1 MDTLNE
7 LYTINELACRYFTDC
22 LYKTASGAAALE
34 YLHKRGIPDT
44 IIERFTLG
52 FALPSLNA
60 LELHLTKKGFPREQ
74 LMAAG
79 LIREKN
85 GSYRD
90 MFVNR
95 VMIPIKDP
103 QGRIIAFGGRVMD
116 DSLPKYLNTGETA
129 LFKKQDTLF
138 GLDVA
143 IKPIVVAKE
152 VIVVEGYM
160 DAINLHAAGINRV
173 VASLGT
179 AFSEQN
185 AKLLHRITDHIVF
198 AYDSDDAGRRNAVRA
213 VSIAK
218 KAGLSVKVL
227 IVPEEK
233 DPDAFVRK
241 FDKEAFENLVKN
253 AGDGIEFQIRYT
265 ISQNNVD
272 NLTGK
277 TQCIL
282 RSIPY
287 IKNCRTELEAAGYIR
302 FLAYKLG
309 VTEDMIMLEYRRTG
323 K

>member
-1 MDTLNE
+1 
-7 LYTINELACRYFTDC
+7 
-22 LYKTASGAAALE
+22 
-34 YLHKRGIPDT
+34 
-44 IIERFTLG
+44 
-52 FALPSLNA
+52 
-60 LELHLTKKGFPREQ
+60 
-74 LMAAG
+74 
-79 LIREKN
+79 
-85 GSYRD
+85 
-90 MFVNR
+90 
-95 VMIPIKDP
+95 
-103 QGRIIAFGGRVMD
+103 
-116 DSLPKYLNTGETA
+116 
-129 LFKKQDTLF
+129 
-138 GLDVA
+138 
-143 IKPIVVAKE
+143 
-152 VIVVEGYM
+152 M

-179 AFSEQN
+179 AFSEQH

-309 VTEDMIMLEYRRTG
+309 VTEDMIMPEYRRTG